1 MRTTDLII
9 EWAYDRNLIQG
20 STPEKQFIKL
30 AEELGELAEGLAKK
44 RPGQTID
51 SIGDMGVI
59 LTILSAQL
67 GIRFEDCLSVAYDEI
82 KHRKGRMVDG
92 VFIKEGD

>member
-1 MRTTDLII
+1 MQTTDLIVN
-9 EWAYDRNLIQG
+9 WAQDRNLIQG

-30 AEELGELAEGLAKK
+30 VEEMGELAEGLAKK

-59 LTILSAQL
+59 LNILAAQL
-67 GIRFEDCLSVAYDEI
+67 GTSFEDCLKVAYDEI